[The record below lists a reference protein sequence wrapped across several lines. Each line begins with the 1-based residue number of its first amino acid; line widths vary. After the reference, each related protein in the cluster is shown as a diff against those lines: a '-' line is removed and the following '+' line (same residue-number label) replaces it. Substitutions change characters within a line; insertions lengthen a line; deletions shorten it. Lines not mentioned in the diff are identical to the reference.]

1 MSKRIA
7 GLFTMLLLSLDLFP
21 QEIKPLQDTFLE
33 SEYFFLNG
41 DYSDALPGYLA
52 IYEKIP
58 ENANIAY
65 RIGVCYLNIS
75 GSKNLATGYLESAAL
90 KVSSKHKEGTISQ
103 VTAPYDAIYELGV
116 AYRINYQFDKAK
128 DAFKKYRETLL
139 PDDRENLNFVDHEIM
154 TCDNA
159 KKLIEKPVDFT
170 IENMGPL
177 FNDEKDNFD
186 PLISGDGKSFVFM
199 SSMKFYDA
207 VMYSRLVGGKWTA
220 PVNITPELQV
230 DGNIYVSCLSFD
242 GKTLL
247 LSVGDNHN
255 SDIYSTTFDGTKW
268 TKAARLNKNINTKY
282 WESHGY
288 ISDDGNSLV
297 FASDRPGG
305 FGGLDIYIST
315 KKNGDWGP
323 AVNIG
328 PEINSS
334 LNEDRPFLINNSKT
348 LFFASQDH
356 ESIGGYDI
364 FRSDRLSNGLWS
376 KPGNLGYPLNTP
388 DDNIFFMPLAE
399 GKSGFIAIYR
409 EGEGFGK
416 RDIYRITF
424 K

>member
-315 KKNGDWGP
+315 KENGDWGP

-399 GKSGFIAIYR
+399 R
-409 EGEGFGK
+409 EIRLYCNIQGGRRLWKAGYIQDHF
-416 RDIYRITF
+416 
-424 K
+424 